1 MKLKAVILI
10 LIISSKINDA
20 FEEKYGIKYGHKNYT
35 SMHLGNINILLTA
48 AHGGYLEP
56 NDIANRTSDTLGNLK
71 GDYNTKPLTFLIR
84 EHLHELF
91 VENQN
96 LDVTPFF
103 VYNDLIR

>member
-1 MKLKAVILI
+1 MLRKIIFI
-10 LIISSKINDA
+10 LIIIPQINHA
-20 FEEKYGIKYGHKNYT
+20 LEEKYGVKYGHKNYT
-35 SMHLGNINILLTA
+35 SIHLGNINILLTA

-56 NDIANRTSDTLGNLK
+56 TDIANRTSDTSGNLK
-71 GDYNTKPLTFLIR
+71 GDFNTKPLSFLVR

-91 VENQN
+91 VEHQN